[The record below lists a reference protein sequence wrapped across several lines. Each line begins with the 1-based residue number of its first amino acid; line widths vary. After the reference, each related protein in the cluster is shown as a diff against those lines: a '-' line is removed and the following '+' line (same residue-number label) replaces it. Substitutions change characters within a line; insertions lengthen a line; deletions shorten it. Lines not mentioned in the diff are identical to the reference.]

1 MIAYADYEGDPM
13 EAELFLQY
21 QTFRS
26 DVYKLLAECYY
37 PPDKALSG
45 KIVDLVEK
53 LGLVCP
59 PARKA
64 INGADQHVLK
74 ADNLEDLTVEF
85 ARLFVGPY
93 NVPAPP
99 YGSVYMEPGRR
110 IMGNSTLDVVK
121 QYRRAGLD
129 LAEDFKDAPDHI
141 AAELEFMH
149 FLTVKEVE
157 AASQGDIKRLVDS
170 LLSRQAF
177 LEVHLGAWVSKFTR
191 AVTENAKNAFY
202 KYLALA
208 TEIFIKND
216 IESISYTLS
225 VRQSDATESS
235 ATESF
240 RGQP

>member
-1 MIAYADYEGDPM
+1 M

-21 QTFRS
+21 ETFRS

-74 ADNLEDLTVEF
+74 AENLEDLTVDF

-121 QYRRAGLD
+121 RYRHSGLD
-129 LAEDFKDAPDHI
+129 MAEDFKDAPDHI
-141 AAELEFMH
+141 AVELEFMH
-149 FLTVKEVE
+149 FLIIKELE
-157 AASQGDIKRLVDS
+157 AAGQGDVDRLGS
-170 LLSRQAF
+170 CLLSRQSF
-177 LEVHLGAWVSKFTR
+177 LEDHLGAWVSEF
-191 AVTENAKNAFY
+191 AGNVDANAEIAFY
-202 KYLALA
+202 QHLARA
-208 TEIFIKND
+208 TEVFIKDD
-216 IESISYTLS
+216 IDTISSVLS
-225 VRQSDATESS
+225 GWLSDVNQSAATGLFQVHS
-235 ATESF
+235 
-240 RGQP
+240 

>member
-1 MIAYADYEGDPM
+1 M

-21 QTFRS
+21 ETFRS

-45 KIVDLVEK
+45 KLVDLVEK
-53 LGLVCP
+53 LGQVCP

-74 ADNLEDLTVEF
+74 AENLEDLKVEF

-121 QYRRAGLD
+121 RYRRAGLD
-129 LAEDFKDAPDHI
+129 MAEDFKDAPDHVT
-141 AAELEFMH
+141 AELEFLH
-149 FLTVKEVE
+149 FLTVKEIE
-157 AASQGDIKRLVDS
+157 AASQGDVNRLVDS

-177 LEVHLGAWVSKFTR
+177 LEDHLGAWVSEFTS
-191 AVTENAKNAFY
+191 AVNENAENAFY
-202 KYLALA
+202 KYLARA
-208 TEIFIKND
+208 TEIFIKDD
-216 IESISYTLS
+216 IESISSTLP
-225 VRQSDATESS
+225 VWQSDATEFS
-235 ATESF
+235 ATELF
-240 RGQP
+240 HGQP